1 MTATEKKLL
10 MLLICSATM
19 AFPDQMENFE
29 AGKCKFGN
37 NDLVLWGMS
46 YASCLRECRA
56 RTACTS
62 INVNQK
68 IGECRLN
75 FDATISKASCELYV
89 YSEKS
94 NWKQVKFYSSC
105 FHLDNLA

>member
-1 MTATEKKLL
+1 MMTAIQIKLL
-10 MLLICSATM
+10 SLLICSATM
-19 AFPDQMENFE
+19 AFPGQMENFE

-56 RTACTS
+56 RTTCTS

-68 IGECRLN
+68 VGECRLN
-75 FDATISKASCELYV
+75 FGSNISTAPCGLYV

-94 NWKQVKFYSSC
+94 NWKQVNFC
-105 FHLDNLA
+105 RCCVTF